1 MRNAVPR
8 FGMRWAV
15 VLAVVAA
22 VALAALLAVGSPA
35 SAQSSDDGEEIWS
48 ATMTVGDFPMAKGYG
63 QPSSVGSLSDD
74 TFILGQHEFQV
85 NGILDRQIGSRLI
98 VGFAPR
104 QPNDGELRAMTL
116 HLGGRSFA
124 FEDATYASDTTY
136 THVYSWPLSPRF
148 GWTAG
153 ERVAVSINAL
163 PMVEVY
169 ANDSEVEYGGSG
181 NTDDATIE
189 FSFNRIGSTDEALS
203 FNFSFVQT
211 GETATRTFQAGQEYF
226 YLYHWVIEVDESNN
240 PLCTITWEVLPGDGY
255 VLGRDPIAAV
265 DVEGPGTICMS
276 GM

>member
-48 ATMTVGDFPMAKGYG
+48 ATMTVGDFPIAKGYG

-104 QPNDGELRAMTL
+104 QPNDGELRAMKL

-189 FSFNRIGSTDEALS
+189 FLVQPHREHGRSAELQLQLCPNRRDGDTHVPSRARVLLSIPLGHRGGREQQPALHHHVGSAAWGRVRPL
-203 FNFSFVQT
+203 
-211 GETATRTFQAGQEYF
+211 AG
-226 YLYHWVIEVDESNN
+226 I
-240 PLCTITWEVLPGDGY
+240 
-255 VLGRDPIAAV
+255 R
-265 DVEGPGTICMS
+265 
-276 GM
+276 